1 MKNVYVLLVCLF
13 AFTGL
18 SAQTTWDNFE
28 DIRKGTYGFI
38 NGTFIPYTGNPD
50 ATGVNTSDV
59 VAEYSRNPAEAFD
72 VLIVDA
78 AMADLTDYVAGTKQ
92 ISMDVWSPAAGTT
105 IQITLENSTLA
116 QPANFPTG
124 RHSVYLATTSS
135 AMAWETITFTFDNQ
149 PDAGVA
155 MDNVDRLVLLFAPNT
170 NTGDT
175 YYWDNLNGP
184 ELANDPCDGVME
196 DPTILNDFECNQS
209 VNFTFSHSGPN
220 FRRVANPDMN
230 GNESAYVASYTRN
243 GGEENDVIIGNFQ
256 GSNLD
261 ITTNNELT
269 IDVWDPNAPTTVTLS
284 LQTSSNDVILA
295 IDATTTTS
303 STWETLTFDAS
314 SVADDPNVGQ
324 FVILFDPGNFTSD
337 NYFWD
342 NFQAGPSTNVNEVA
356 ALSTLEVMPNPATD
370 WITFNYTLEEAAD
383 IELSVRDLTGKVI
396 DQLPFGRQQTG
407 LQSIDWNIPS
417 SVASGL
423 YLYTLTVN
431 GQSTTGKISI
441 MR

>member
-1 MKNVYVLLVCLF
+1 MKNIYVLLTCLF

-18 SAQTTWDNFE
+18 SAQQTWDNFE

-38 NGTFIPYTGNPD
+38 NGNFIPYTGNPD
-50 ATGVNTSDV
+50 PTGVNTSDV
-59 VAEYSRNPAEAFD
+59 VATYTRNMVEQFD
-72 VLIVDA
+72 VLIIGA
-78 AMADLTDYVAGTKQ
+78 QMADLTDYVAGTKQ
-92 ISMDVWSPAAGTT
+92 MSIDVWSPAAGKTV
-105 IQITLENSTLA
+105 QITLENATLA
-116 QPANFPTG
+116 GGGFPAG
-124 RHSVYLATTSS
+124 RHSIYLATTTV
-135 AMAWETITFTFDNQ
+135 AMGWETLTFTFSEQ
-149 PDAGVA
+149 PDPSVA
-155 MDNVDRLVLLFAPNT
+155 NDNVDQLVLLFDPNS
-170 NTGDT
+170 NNGDT

-184 ELANDPCDGVME
+184 ELAEDPCDGVME

-209 VNFTFSHSGPN
+209 VNFTFSHSGVN
-220 FRRVANPDMN
+220 FRRVVNPDMN

-261 ITTNNELT
+261 ITSNNEFTL
-269 IDVWDPNAPTTVTLS
+269 DVWDPGAPTTVTLS

-295 IDATTTTS
+295 MEATTTGS
-303 STWETLTFDAS
+303 SAWETLTFDAS
-314 SVADDPNVGQ
+314 SVADDPNIGQ
-324 FVILFDPGNFTSD
+324 FVILFDPGAFSSD
-337 NYFWD
+337 NYFFD

-356 ALSTLEVMPNPATD
+356 DLSALEVMPNPAAD
-370 WITFNYTLEEAAD
+370 WMTFNYTLEEAAD

-396 DQLPFGRQQTG
+396 EQLPMGRQQSG
-407 LQSIDWNIPS
+407 LQSFDWVIPS
-417 SVASGL
+417 SVANGL